1 MSQKNDRALGPVVS
15 CNVIHK
21 MWDDDVA
28 QSLAH
33 AGAIAVELCG
43 NVRIVAMLYEPA
55 QRNLLICAR

>member
-1 MSQKNDRALGPVVS
+1 MS

-21 MWDDDVA
+21 MWEDDVA

-33 AGAIAVELCG
+33 AGAIAMELCG

-55 QRNLLICAR
+55 PRNLSICLR